1 MRKGQ
6 IHNGGNTKD
15 SSLCHTA
22 CIPGYQ
28 WRSDCNRI
36 FRRAAQQFAFI
47 TVCTIDV
54 FKHITRQD
62 NGYILIC
69 CSKIQEQARC
79 NCGRH
84 HSYPLFRKTYKY
96 RSDTAEHSSGCH
108 RPSETHGA
116 DNQPDGIHHTRHSAS
131 GYQFVYFRITGFQW
145 VPP

>member
-1 MRKGQ
+1 MIAGLGGLYFVMEYSGGTWTDNGFGDRGWLAVALVIFALWKPLNAIWGAFLFCFFLYLISQYSNCDTHQGTDNVKECVRQ

-54 FKHITRQD
+54 FKHITR
-62 NGYILIC
+62 
-69 CSKIQEQARC
+69 
-79 NCGRH
+79 
-84 HSYPLFRKTYKY
+84 
-96 RSDTAEHSSGCH
+96 
-108 RPSETHGA
+108 
-116 DNQPDGIHHTRHSAS
+116 
-131 GYQFVYFRITGFQW
+131 
-145 VPP
+145 